1 MLFFGQLSTYCNPWR
16 CGQCQGWHARAV
28 QRLTKLIL
36 RWATQFPVPVLYL
49 VLNRGEYPNPHPRG
63 PGKLRSPK
71 AARNYNRVFEY
82 WERSRTGGQKRGKG
96 QNASLA
102 TTKLGQAYRCSAWS
116 FRISGLSTEP
126 WFSSDLLVS
135 KAQTKMKDR
144 CSPVLKSFDVE
155 IVLEHG
161 LSPAVREI
169 CEKGDLGFERYIIIA
184 RDMIMPVDTVM
195 L

>member
-1 MLFFGQLSTYCNPWR
+1 
-16 CGQCQGWHARAV
+16 
-28 QRLTKLIL
+28 
-36 RWATQFPVPVLYL
+36 
-49 VLNRGEYPNPHPRG
+49 
-63 PGKLRSPK
+63 
-71 AARNYNRVFEY
+71 
-82 WERSRTGGQKRGKG
+82 
-96 QNASLA
+96 
-102 TTKLGQAYRCSAWS
+102 
-116 FRISGLSTEP
+116 
-126 WFSSDLLVS
+126 
-135 KAQTKMKDR
+135 MKDR